1 MWFLKEKSATYL
13 DVKQHTSFPYLL
25 GMFQAHDEWQ
35 RHEHS
40 CLEDTQAW
48 ISNLK
53 PEIFNFTFVSG
64 LCKIWNIS
72 GVSTLQKQVNIK
84 VDELKLEYKAKLWY

>member
-40 CLEDTQAW
+40 CLKDTQAW

-53 PEIFNFTFVSG
+53 PEG
-64 LCKIWNIS
+64 LMYADIIYTK
-72 GVSTLQKQVNIK
+72 TTT
-84 VDELKLEYKAKLWY
+84 